1 MFPHFQFRLD
11 ILSTIMTRILIPYDF
26 SCEIEVS
33 DNVHTN
39 KLPDSANKNSQNDAD
54 SPLICCQALGR
65 LPWISLS
72 EEQCWHPTLTSS
84 TPD

>member
-1 MFPHFQFRLD
+1 MFPHFLFRLD

-33 DNVHTN
+33 DNVHKR
-39 KLPDSANKNSQNDAD
+39 KLPDSANKNSQNNAD
-54 SPLICCQALGR
+54 SPLIRCQALGR
-65 LPWISLS
+65 LPWNSLS
-72 EEQCWHPTLTSS
+72 EEQRWHPTLTSS